1 MQQGNAGMRPCGQTK
16 GQLQNFRKED
26 EDYLA
31 FFLFNRQL
39 GCQKNPGVLKG
50 QSPFEV
56 NFFEEKRGEAYFT

>member
-1 MQQGNAGMRPCGQTK
+1 MQPCGQTK

-39 GCQKNPGVLKG
+39 GRQKNPGVLKG

>member
-1 MQQGNAGMRPCGQTK
+1 MQPCGQTK

-31 FFLFNRQL
+31 FFLLTDNL
-39 GCQKNPGVLKG
+39 GVEKSWGFSRG

-56 NFFEEKRGEAYFT
+56 NFFEEKRGEAFFT

>member
-1 MQQGNAGMRPCGQTK
+1 MQQGSAGMQPCGQTK

-39 GCQKNPGVLKG
+39 GCQKILGVKG
-50 QSPFEV
+50 AKPHWV
-56 NFFEEKRGEAYFT
+56 NFFEEKRGSAFLS